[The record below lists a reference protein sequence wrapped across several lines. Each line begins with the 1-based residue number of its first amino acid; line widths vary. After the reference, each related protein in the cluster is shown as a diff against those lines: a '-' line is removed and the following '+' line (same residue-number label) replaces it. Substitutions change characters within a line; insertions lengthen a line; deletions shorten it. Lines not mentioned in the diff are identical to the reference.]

1 MTNPTNTLSVETLQ
15 LFSAAKLWARV
26 KAPYFGRLLSA
37 LVPCVAPDAIKTMG
51 VTMGLRLFIN
61 DAFARSLTVELF
73 GAVLLHGAG
82 HVIRRHAVRC
92 EAQGFDPEL
101 FNIAG
106 DLAINDD
113 IRAMGVAL
121 PACVIFPELYGLP
134 RGLTAE
140 DYYERLAKQG
150 GKPKPQPG
158 GQGQGKGGDK
168 GPAMPG
174 DGDSCGSC
182 SGHRAEGEPAPGE
195 GDSPEGERPQVE
207 VAAIAKATAEA
218 VRQYAA
224 KNAGKVPG
232 GLLVWAEVSDAP
244 SPVRWQDMLARA
256 VRRAIAYRPGG
267 SMAQWAKPPRH
278 QGGLGY
284 GAGAPRMP
292 SHALPVPRVLAL
304 VDTSGSMG
312 GDPLAVAMREVG
324 AVLRAV
330 GAPVGFVACDTVVHN
345 SSTVTNMEQVTSRL
359 LGGGGSDMRPAFDAI
374 AARKDR
380 PGVVV
385 AITDGYVAYP
395 EAQPRDFRV
404 VWVLVGETVMDP
416 PWGEVLRVPT

>member
-73 GAVLLHGAG
+73 GAVLLHEAG

-244 SPVRWQDMLARA
+244 SPAGWRDHTATLTLTRSDDWDDWTLRDGKWLSQSDFAEFVEAHLPNFIDPRGADVLE
-256 VRRAIAYRPGG
+256 
-267 SMAQWAKPPRH
+267 MAQEFRARKSVRFDSSQRVKSGQTKITWHEDIDAKVGKGSIDIPDILTLAMQVYER
-278 QGGLGY
+278 GETFGLTARLRY
-284 GAGAPRMP
+284 RIN
-292 SHALPVPRVLAL
+292 
-304 VDTSGSMG
+304 DGSLM
-312 GDPLAVAMREVG
+312 L
-324 AVLRAV
+324 
-330 GAPVGFVACDTVVHN
+330 GFVLD
-345 SSTVTNMEQVTSRL
+345 
-359 LGGGGSDMRPAFDAI
+359 RPRDVLMAAFDGI
-374 AARKDR
+374 RQEISGMTGID
-380 PGVVV
+380 
-385 AITDGYVAYP
+385 
-395 EAQPRDFRV
+395 
-404 VWVLVGETVMDP
+404 VWIGTP
-416 PWGEVLRVPT
+416 N